1 MPESTFIPKIEAACH
16 KKEALFD
23 TSKAKY
29 AVRSIFAGAFLT
41 FSTGAG
47 AIAADLTNKIV
58 PGTGRFLF
66 PFIFAWGLAY
76 IVFLNAELVTSNM
89 MFLTAG
95 TFLKKIDWKKALMI
109 LLYCTFS
116 I

>member
-1 MPESTFIPKIEAACH
+1 MPESTFIPKIEAACR

-47 AIAADLTNKIV
+47 AIAAD
-58 PGTGRFLF
+58 FD
-66 PFIFAWGLAY
+66 
-76 IVFLNAELVTSNM
+76 E
-89 MFLTAG
+89 
-95 TFLKKIDWKKALMI
+95 
-109 LLYCTFS
+109 
-116 I
+116 

>member
-1 MPESTFIPKIEAACH
+1 MPESTFIPKIEAACR

-58 PGTGRFLF
+58 PGTGRFSLSFHLCLGIGLHCLSKCRVGDFQYDVSDCWYLF
-66 PFIFAWGLAY
+66 
-76 IVFLNAELVTSNM
+76 EE
-89 MFLTAG
+89 
-95 TFLKKIDWKKALMI
+95 D
-109 LLYCTFS
+109 
-116 I
+116 